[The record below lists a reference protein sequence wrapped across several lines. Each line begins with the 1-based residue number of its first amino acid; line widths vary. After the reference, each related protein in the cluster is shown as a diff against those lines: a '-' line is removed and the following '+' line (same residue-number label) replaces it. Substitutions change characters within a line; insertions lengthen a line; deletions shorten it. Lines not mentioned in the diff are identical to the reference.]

1 MNQYF
6 TLRRATL
13 LLALA
18 LPSLCWGFGPAPKNA
33 LVVTE
38 TGSAF
43 QTDINA
49 VVAFLSGRLVAAGY
63 TVTTNVGLPGG
74 GIASYNQVWDVRAE
88 LPLTGPEVASY
99 VAYMTGGG
107 NLFVMGENT
116 GCCGTRDTSI
126 SALIASAGG
135 GAVTIAGNSANTQTV
150 NPPFATSLPTIT
162 YAAVGAFTSIGN
174 GAFISHD
181 TSTTGG
187 ALIFGPGT
195 MTNAAAGVLA
205 SVLDVNFMDTSG
217 GGFGLSQQLTDNLIA
232 YLGAPTVIPPTGP
245 TSFTLTGP
253 VGGPVN
259 AASGNFSVTPN
270 AAYTGTITITPSGGG
285 LSTAIVKTFNGS
297 AVAQTFTITPTSIG
311 PVTLTPS
318 NNGSLT
324 NPSALSYATPSA
336 APTIGTASA
345 GAGSASVA
353 FTPPT
358 NNGGGSISL
367 YTATCSP
374 GNVSATGGASPIV
387 VGGLNAGTFYTCSV
401 TATNAAGV
409 SAASSASNQVLVT
422 LPGTPAPPTF
432 VLVALGAAALFLW
445 SRRRSLEA

>member
-1 MNQYF
+1 MKKYF
-6 TLRRATL
+6 TLRRAAL

-18 LPSLCWGFGPAPKNA
+18 LPSLSWGFGPAPKNA

-43 QTDINA
+43 QADINA

-74 GIASYNQVWDVRAE
+74 GMASYNQVWDIRAE
-88 LPLTGPEVASY
+88 LPLTGPEITAY
-99 VAYMTGGG
+99 VAYMNGGG
-107 NLFVMGENT
+107 NLFAMGENT

-126 SALIASAGG
+126 IALIASAGG
-135 GAVTIAGNSANTQTV
+135 GTVTIAGNSANTQTV
-150 NPPFATSLPTIT
+150 NPPFTTSLPTIT
-162 YAAVGAFTSIGN
+162 YAAVGAFTSIGS

-187 ALIFGPGT
+187 AAIFGPGT

-205 SVLDVNFMDTSG
+205 SVLDINFMDTSG

-232 YLGAPTVIPPTGP
+232 YLGAPTVIPPSGP

-285 LSTAIVKTFNGS
+285 LSTAIVKTFSGS
-297 AVAQTFTITPTSIG
+297 AAAQTFTITPTSVG
-311 PVTLTPS
+311 PVTLTPTNS
-318 NNGSLT
+318 GSLT
-324 NPSALSYATPSA
+324 NPAALTYVTPPS
-336 APTIGTASA
+336 APTIGTATG
-345 GAGSASVA
+345 GASVSVA
-353 FTPPT
+353 FTPPA
-358 NNGGGSISL
+358 NNGGGAISL
-367 YTATCSP
+367 YTATC
-374 GNVSATGGASPIV
+374 GTATANGATSPIA
-387 VGGLNAGTFYTCSV
+387 VGGVPAGSFVTCTV
-401 TATNAAGV
+401 TATNAGGV
-409 SAASSASNQVLVT
+409 SPPSAASNQVLAT
-422 LPGTPAPPTF
+422 LPGTPAPSTISLLA
-432 VLVALGAAALFLW
+432 VGAAALFLW
-445 SRRRSLEA
+445 KRKRLSRA